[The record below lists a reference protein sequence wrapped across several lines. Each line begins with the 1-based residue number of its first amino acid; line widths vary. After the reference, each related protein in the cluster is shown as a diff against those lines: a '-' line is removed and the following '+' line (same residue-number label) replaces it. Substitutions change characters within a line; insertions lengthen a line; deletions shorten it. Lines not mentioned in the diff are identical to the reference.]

1 VERALYCAYAFVFP
15 TNKKFMENHPYTDI
29 PEQIYPLYQFR
40 MKEWEI
46 IK

>member
-1 VERALYCAYAFVFP
+1 
-15 TNKKFMENHPYTDI
+15 MENHPYTDI